1 MVSRPYWLTRGLGRL
16 SSFNRAVQSQLTT
29 NVCGLPS
36 GVWVYGDRV
45 LSVHSHLLVQQ
56 RQPNWLPT
64 RQRAACLEGQLGVLV
79 RAVIP
84 WYCRT
89 WSCVFHGQRLRTV
102 MVLVLSWYL
111 TRNGTIVDAGIGV
124 AVFIGL
130 LPPLVGSWLN
140 PASFGVGKC
149 ALSFYRHL
157 FYVRGVFFSSLAFW
171 FKQSVSIHRN
181 HKLNKQL
188 V

>member
-1 MVSRPYWLTRGLGRL
+1 MFHNCEGQSHKTVSTDPQLLKWKESRSRFESWSVCLVSRPYWLTRGLGRL

-56 RQPNWLPT
+56 RQPNCLPT
-64 RQRAACLEGQLGVLV
+64 RQRAARLEGRLGVLV

-124 AVFIGL
+124 SLFL
-130 LPPLVGSWLN
+130 LDCCPLWS
-140 PASFGVGKC
+140 ASG
-149 ALSFYRHL
+149 
-157 FYVRGVFFSSLAFW
+157 
-171 FKQSVSIHRN
+171 
-181 HKLNKQL
+181 
-188 V
+188 